1 MTTPT
6 ETPPTGLTQKQ
17 LTFEVFK
24 LLNKQD
30 EARIEAA
37 AAQAARDEAQAAR
50 DDAMLTALT
59 RIAAIL
65 PSGSAS
71 PE

>member
-1 MTTPT
+1 MSGPK

-50 DDAMLTALT
+50 DGD
-59 RIAAIL
+59 R
-65 PSGSAS
+65 
-71 PE
+71 PERHKAPAPQTEPNIF